1 MAASKPTQTPLP
13 MPLDE
18 VFRQYSVAKLNQY
31 YERIEF
37 CVGKLS
43 EEQLWMRTGK
53 HANAAG
59 NLLLHLTGNVQQWI
73 QTSIDGQEDVRDRD
87 GEFAARE
94 GAEAPELL
102 AALRTVLD
110 GAIAVIESVPT
121 ERLMDRIT
129 VQGHDVTVLEAI
141 YHVVEHFSGHTGQI
155 IFMTKAF
162 TGEDL
167 GFYRYLAGGGES
179 AADQTP

>member
-1 MAASKPTQTPLP
+1 MAASKPTHPRPQA
-13 MPLDE
+13 LDE
-18 VFRQYSVAKLNQY
+18 VFRQYSAAKLNQY

-37 CVGKLS
+37 CVGRLTQ
-43 EEQLWMRTGK
+43 EQLWMRTGK

-59 NLLLHLTGNVQQWI
+59 NLLMHLTGNVRQWI
-73 QTSIDGQEDVRDRD
+73 QTSIGGQADQRDRD
-87 GEFAARE
+87 GEFAARD
-94 GAEAPELL
+94 GAEAQELL
-102 AALRTVLD
+102 TALRLVLD
-110 GAIAVIESVPT
+110 GAIEVIESVPT
-121 ERLMDRIT
+121 ERLLERIT

-141 YHVVEHFSGHTGQI
+141 YHVVEHFSGHAGQI

-167 GFYRYLAGGGES
+167 GFYSYLAGGGKS